1 VHRNGDFHSVPQKG
15 GPNMLGQD
23 RIAALKAG
31 FDRFAA
37 PVGNC
42 GKITLRCVGAMVFAG
57 MLAGC
62 ASGPIGG
69 SSDAI
74 QQSTAAAQAY
84 QLGTGDK
91 IHIAVFNEDNLSG
104 DYTVAP
110 DGRIT
115 LPLAGGVQAA
125 GLTVPQLQQSVSA
138 TLKNGFV
145 QDPNVTITASDL
157 RPYYILG
164 EVNKPGK
171 YGYSSDLTVLNAVAT
186 AEGFT
191 YRADM
196 SAIYIRHAS
205 EPAEKEVEL
214 TSTTAVLPGDT
225 IRVTQR
231 YF

>member
-1 VHRNGDFHSVPQKG
+1 
-15 GPNMLGQD
+15 MLGQN
-23 RIAALKAG
+23 RIAARKAG
-31 FDRFAA
+31 FKRLTVAA
-37 PVGNC
+37 GNC
-42 GKITLRCVGAMVFAG
+42 GRITLRCVGAMIFASV
-57 MLAGC
+57 LAGC
-62 ASGPIGG
+62 ANGPIGG
-69 SSDAI
+69 SSEAM
-74 QQSTAAAQAY
+74 QQSAAASQAY
-84 QLGTGDK
+84 HLGAGDK

-145 QDPNVTITASDL
+145 QDPNVTITATDL

-171 YGYSSDLTVLNAVAT
+171 YGYSPDLTVLNAVAT

-196 SAIYIRHAS
+196 NAIYIRHAS

>member
-1 VHRNGDFHSVPQKG
+1 
-15 GPNMLGQD
+15 MLGQD
-23 RIAALKAG
+23 RFAALKAG
-31 FDRFAA
+31 FSRYTASA
-37 PVGNC
+37 GNC
-42 GKITLRCVGAMVFAG
+42 GKITLRCVGAMVVAAI
-57 MLAGC
+57 LTAC
-62 ASGPIGG
+62 ANGPIGG
-69 SSDAI
+69 SSDAM
-74 QQSTAAAQAY
+74 QQSAAASQAY
-84 QLGTGDK
+84 HLGPGDK

-110 DGRIT
+110 DGKIT

-125 GLTVPQLQQSVSA
+125 GLTVPQLQQAVST

-171 YGYSSDLTVLNAVAT
+171 YGYSPDLTVLNAVAT

-205 EPAEKEVEL
+205 EPAEKEIEL

-225 IRVTQR
+225 IRITQR

>member
-1 VHRNGDFHSVPQKG
+1 
-15 GPNMLGQD
+15 MLGQD

-31 FDRFAA
+31 FDRFAV
-37 PVGNC
+37 PVENC
-42 GKITLRCVGAMVFAG
+42 GRITLRCVGAMVFAG

-69 SSDAI
+69 SADAI

-110 DGRIT
+110 DGKIT